1 MLFAW
6 DAGMF
11 VVGLLFVVLWHSVI
25 ATSYGFVFYGVV
37 VGLVFVAG
45 WLRF

>member
-6 DAGMF
+6 GAGML
-11 VVGLLFVVLWHSVI
+11 VVGLLFVVLCRSVI

-37 VGLVFVAG
+37 VGLVFVVG
-45 WLRF
+45 